1 MNEPRRIELNLLG
14 QTLTIRS
21 EATPEY
27 LRRLAKFLED
37 RVAQLK
43 RSGVNDPLTA
53 LSLAALDITDELFRS
68 REEKKTDEDDV
79 GARLGALVALLDK
92 VAPPDLVRIVVRTSV
107 AAGAG
112 REALRAGDA
121 LAGVERGGAD
131 LVLAAQGGGEAS
143 TQRFK
148 GRATIAADAV
158 RWEGRDRGGER
169 FGFVTR
175 LPARHDA
182 VGQPHAES
190 FARAHAPAGQDQI
203 EGAP

>member
-21 EATPEY
+21 EATPDY

-79 GARLGALVALLDK
+79 GARLGALVALLDR
-92 VAPPDLVRIVVRTSV
+92 VAPPDPGS
-107 AAGAG
+107 
-112 REALRAGDA
+112 
-121 LAGVERGGAD
+121 
-131 LVLAAQGGGEAS
+131 
-143 TQRFK
+143 
-148 GRATIAADAV
+148 
-158 RWEGRDRGGER
+158 DR
-169 FGFVTR
+169 
-175 LPARHDA
+175 
-182 VGQPHAES
+182 
-190 FARAHAPAGQDQI
+190 
-203 EGAP
+203 

>member
-27 LRRLAKFLED
+27 LRRLAKLLED

-92 VAPPDLVRIVVRTSV
+92 SR
-107 AAGAG
+107 AAG
-112 REALRAGDA
+112 
-121 LAGVERGGAD
+121 
-131 LVLAAQGGGEAS
+131 S
-143 TQRFK
+143 
-148 GRATIAADAV
+148 
-158 RWEGRDRGGER
+158 R
-169 FGFVTR
+169 FGSLDVQNFPWR
-175 LPARHDA
+175 PAPDA
-182 VGQPHAES
+182 K
-190 FARAHAPAGQDQI
+190 RCAPAMLCRC
-203 EGAP
+203 

>member
-21 EATPEY
+21 EASPEY

-43 RSGVNDPLTA
+43 RSGVTDPLTA

-92 VAPPDLVRIVVRTSV
+92 VAPPDPGS
-107 AAGAG
+107 
-112 REALRAGDA
+112 
-121 LAGVERGGAD
+121 
-131 LVLAAQGGGEAS
+131 
-143 TQRFK
+143 
-148 GRATIAADAV
+148 
-158 RWEGRDRGGER
+158 DR
-169 FGFVTR
+169 
-175 LPARHDA
+175 
-182 VGQPHAES
+182 
-190 FARAHAPAGQDQI
+190 
-203 EGAP
+203 

>member
-53 LSLAALDITDELFRS
+53 LSLAALDIADELFRS
-68 REEKKTDEDDV
+68 REDKKTDEDDV

-92 VAPPDLVRIVVRTSV
+92 VAP
-107 AAGAG
+107 
-112 REALRAGDA
+112 
-121 LAGVERGGAD
+121 
-131 LVLAAQGGGEAS
+131 
-143 TQRFK
+143 
-148 GRATIAADAV
+148 
-158 RWEGRDRGGER
+158 RDPGSDR
-169 FGFVTR
+169 
-175 LPARHDA
+175 
-182 VGQPHAES
+182 
-190 FARAHAPAGQDQI
+190 
-203 EGAP
+203 

>member
-43 RSGVNDPLTA
+43 RSGVSDPLTA

-92 VAPPDLVRIVVRTSV
+92 VAP
-107 AAGAG
+107 
-112 REALRAGDA
+112 
-121 LAGVERGGAD
+121 AD
-131 LVLAAQGGGEAS
+131 PGS
-143 TQRFK
+143 
-148 GRATIAADAV
+148 
-158 RWEGRDRGGER
+158 DR
-169 FGFVTR
+169 
-175 LPARHDA
+175 
-182 VGQPHAES
+182 
-190 FARAHAPAGQDQI
+190 
-203 EGAP
+203 

>member
-53 LSLAALDITDELFRS
+53 LSLAALDIADELFRS

-92 VAPPDLVRIVVRTSV
+92 VAPPDPDVPPV
-107 AAGAG
+107 AKPRPRRPGGTMIGGIGNEEHTPPSGTPIHQPAPSAGG
-112 REALRAGDA
+112 RSIEPAKNPTRVFDQ
-121 LAGVERGGAD
+121 
-131 LVLAAQGGGEAS
+131 VLAAEGGG
-143 TQRFK
+143 K
-148 GRATIAADAV
+148 
-158 RWEGRDRGGER
+158 
-169 FGFVTR
+169 
-175 LPARHDA
+175 
-182 VGQPHAES
+182 
-190 FARAHAPAGQDQI
+190 ARAQ
-203 EGAP
+203 

>member
-27 LRRLAKFLED
+27 LRRLAKFLAD

-92 VAPPDLVRIVVRTSV
+92 VAPPDPGS
-107 AAGAG
+107 
-112 REALRAGDA
+112 
-121 LAGVERGGAD
+121 
-131 LVLAAQGGGEAS
+131 
-143 TQRFK
+143 
-148 GRATIAADAV
+148 
-158 RWEGRDRGGER
+158 DR
-169 FGFVTR
+169 
-175 LPARHDA
+175 
-182 VGQPHAES
+182 
-190 FARAHAPAGQDQI
+190 
-203 EGAP
+203 

>member
-92 VAPPDLVRIVVRTSV
+92 VAPPDP
-107 AAGAG
+107 
-112 REALRAGDA
+112 
-121 LAGVERGGAD
+121 
-131 LVLAAQGGGEAS
+131 
-143 TQRFK
+143 
-148 GRATIAADAV
+148 AT
-158 RWEGRDRGGER
+158 DR
-169 FGFVTR
+169 
-175 LPARHDA
+175 
-182 VGQPHAES
+182 
-190 FARAHAPAGQDQI
+190 
-203 EGAP
+203 

>member
-92 VAPPDLVRIVVRTSV
+92 VAPPDS
-107 AAGAG
+107 G
-112 REALRAGDA
+112 
-121 LAGVERGGAD
+121 
-131 LVLAAQGGGEAS
+131 S
-143 TQRFK
+143 
-148 GRATIAADAV
+148 
-158 RWEGRDRGGER
+158 DR
-169 FGFVTR
+169 
-175 LPARHDA
+175 
-182 VGQPHAES
+182 
-190 FARAHAPAGQDQI
+190 
-203 EGAP
+203 